1 MKGLLRIAL
10 VLALLTGLQAVNEHA
25 LNPYFQRILL
35 LMGINMVLAVSLNLI
50 NGFTGQFSL
59 GHAGFMGIG
68 AYTSAWVTVTMQP
81 AWERALHGM
90 PGADLL
96 LLVVGI
102 ASGTLAASLAGV
114 LVGIPSLRL
123 RGDYLAIVTLGF
135 GEMIRVFIQNIDA
148 IGGARGFSGI
158 PAFTTHFTLV
168 IYGGVA
174 VTVAVV
180 WNLVHSAHGR
190 GFLSVREDE
199 IAAEALGVP
208 TTRYKVISF
217 AIGSAFA
224 GLAGSLF
231 AHYNGY
237 LHPSTFW
244 FMKSVEVVIMVVLG
258 GMGSI
263 SGSLLAAVIITLLPE
278 VLRPANGWLS
288 GVVASPESLRMI
300 LYALLLIVLMIARPI
315 GLLGHRE
322 FGVFGDGGER
332 ATRAGRA
339 AKKKEVAA

>member
-1 MKGLLRIAL
+1 MRGSLRLL
-10 VLALLTGLQAVNEHA
+10 VVVALLFALQLVSEHA

-68 AYTSAWVTVTMQP
+68 AYTSAWVTVNMQP
-81 AWERALHGM
+81 AWERMFHTM
-90 PGADLL
+90 PGSSEDAVL
-96 LLVVGI
+96 LLVGI
-102 ASGTLAASLAGV
+102 ICGTLAASLAGV

-135 GEMIRVFIQNIDA
+135 GEMIRVCIQNIDA

-158 PAFTTHFTLV
+158 PSFTNHFTIV
-168 IYGGVA
+168 IYGSVA
-174 VTVAVV
+174 VTVAVI

-190 GFLSVREDE
+190 AFLSVREDE

-208 TTRYKVISF
+208 TTKYKVISF

-263 SGSLLAAVIITLLPE
+263 SGSLLAAAFITLLPE

-315 GLLGHRE
+315 GLMGHRE
-322 FGVFGDGGER
+322 FGVFGDGGQ
-332 ATRAGRA
+332 
-339 AKKKEVAA
+339 AKKSRRASRKEAA

>member
-1 MKGLLRIAL
+1 MRGSLRL
-10 VLALLTGLQAVNEHA
+10 VVVVALLFALQVVSEHA

-68 AYTSAWVTVTMQP
+68 AYTSAWVTVNMQP
-81 AWERALHGM
+81 AWERMFHTM
-90 PGADLL
+90 PGSSEDAAL
-96 LLVVGI
+96 LLVGI
-102 ASGTLAASLAGV
+102 ICGTLAASLAGV

-135 GEMIRVFIQNIDA
+135 GEMIRVCIQNVDA

-158 PAFTTHFTLV
+158 PSFTNHFTIV
-168 IYGGVA
+168 IYGSVA
-174 VTVAVV
+174 VTVAVI

-190 GFLSVREDE
+190 AFLSVREDE

-208 TTRYKVISF
+208 TTKYKVISF

-244 FMKSVEVVIMVVLG
+244 FMKSVEVVIMVV
-258 GMGSI
+258 
-263 SGSLLAAVIITLLPE
+263 
-278 VLRPANGWLS
+278 
-288 GVVASPESLRMI
+288 
-300 LYALLLIVLMIARPI
+300 
-315 GLLGHRE
+315 
-322 FGVFGDGGER
+322 
-332 ATRAGRA
+332 
-339 AKKKEVAA
+339 